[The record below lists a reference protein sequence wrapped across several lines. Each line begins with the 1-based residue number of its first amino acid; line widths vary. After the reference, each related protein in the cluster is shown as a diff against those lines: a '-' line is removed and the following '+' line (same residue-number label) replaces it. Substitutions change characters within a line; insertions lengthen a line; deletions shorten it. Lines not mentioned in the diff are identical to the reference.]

1 MQEHDDLT
9 EEIVIDG
16 EPSIIRK
23 RQNQVKIYLS
33 ESELARFKDMQRE
46 TSLSGAALIRKYIAG
61 QQIKSTVDVQAV
73 AEMRRQGGLFKHCA
87 FSLLNNNIIDNGKAN
102 ELVSIANEI
111 HSIAKEVRNDFKENT
126 ED

>member
-1 MQEHDDLT
+1 MQEHDELT
-9 EEIVIDG
+9 EEIVTDG

-23 RQNQVKIYLS
+23 RKNQLKLYLS
-33 ESELARFKDMQRE
+33 DSELTRFKEIQRE
-46 TSLSGAALIRKYIAG
+46 TSLSGAALVRKWISG
-61 QQIKSTVDVQAV
+61 QQIKSTVDVQVV

-102 ELVSIANEI
+102 ELVSIANNI
-111 HSIAKEVRNDFKENT
+111 HGIAKGIRNDFKENS